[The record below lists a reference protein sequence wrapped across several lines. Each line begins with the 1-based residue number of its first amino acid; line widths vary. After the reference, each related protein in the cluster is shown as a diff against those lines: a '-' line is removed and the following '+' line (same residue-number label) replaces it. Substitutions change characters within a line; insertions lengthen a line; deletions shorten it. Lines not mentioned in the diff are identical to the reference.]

1 MMWRR
6 FFYRLGTTAIATIAI
21 AGSVL
26 PASAKPWQEIQEM
39 ARKFTVQIRPSG
51 DFGSGVIIGREG
63 NTYYALTAWHVVS
76 SINPDESGRIVPYNQ
91 ITQTGIQFH
100 CRDIVVKPVA
110 ECGSDAEAAIDLAV
124 VKFTS
129 NKDYPVATLSQYQY
143 NMYRNVTYSENSSIQ
158 TDRSNGEFPSIYI
171 GGYPLEDGIPEFQ
184 FNPGRLFDNT
194 GTAVTHPQ
202 VGTQGYRL
210 VYTNLSHKGI
220 SGGPVLDAEGRL
232 IGIHGRGDGK
242 EIRQST
248 DDEGNIVHETVQNF
262 IEEVGSNFPVKLGL
276 SAGIPMPTVLQW
288 MQQHLSDQSLFSLL
302 EIENSAPSEETSNAS
317 LENSWMPPEITQ
329 NQDNPF
335 RFIELGNRQ
344 WRIDNIEEALSDF
357 EKAIALQPEYF
368 LGYLAKGIALSY
380 AQRYEESLQAC
391 AKARRKI
398 EETLG
403 ERREESRYRYDP
415 LRCEVE
421 AYAKLGKTEE
431 ALQRLNEAIN
441 LDLEGGKNPSDLA
454 LKAELLYAQQQYR
467 GSEQAFTEAIELR
480 EESELPRSP
489 LLFNNRATVRMQL
502 SKKQAAFQDIKTALD
517 INPNFAPAWSNKGWW
532 LRLQGQL
539 AKSLEAYNRAVKLAP
554 NDANAWNNRGMTL
567 YQMGRESE
575 ALESFEEAL
584 EIDPNYTPAKENR
597 DALVSQQ

>member
-51 DFGSGVIIGREG
+51 DYGSGVLIGREG

-76 SINPDESGRIVPYNQ
+76 SINPDESGRIVPYDQ

-110 ECGSDAEAAIDLAV
+110 ECGSNEEAAIDLAV

-129 NKDYPVATLSQYQY
+129 DKDYPVATLSQYQY
-143 NMYRNVTYSENSSIQ
+143 NMYRNVTYSENGSMQ
-158 TDRSNGEFPSIYI
+158 TDRSNGELPSVYI
-171 GGYPLEDGIPEFQ
+171 GGYPLEGGRPEFR

-194 GTAVTHPQ
+194 GTALSHPR
-202 VGTQGYRL
+202 VGIQGYRL
-210 VYTNLSHKGI
+210 VYTNLSHRGI

-242 EIRQST
+242 EIRRET
-248 DDEGNIVHETVQNF
+248 DDEGNIVHKTVEDF
-262 IEEVGSNFPVKLGL
+262 IEEVSNKFPVKLGL

-288 MQQHLSDQSLFSLL
+288 IQQHSSDQSLLSLL
-302 EIENSAPSEETSNAS
+302 DIENSAPSEATSNAS
-317 LENSWMPPEITQ
+317 LKNSWQPPQITQ
-329 NQDNPF
+329 NPGNPF
-335 RFIELGNRQ
+335 RFIALGNNK
-344 WRIDNIEEALSDF
+344 WRLNNIKEALSDF

-391 AKARRKI
+391 ATARRKI
-398 EETLG
+398 EATLG
-403 ERREESRYRYDP
+403 ERRENSRYRYDP
-415 LRCEVE
+415 LRCEAE
-421 AYAKLGKTEE
+421 AYAKLGKTAT
-431 ALQRLNEAIN
+431 ALERLNEAIN
-441 LDLEGGKNPSDLA
+441 LDFEEGRNPSDLA
-454 LKAELLYAQQQYR
+454 LKAEWLYAQQQYR

-502 SKKQAAFQDIKTALD
+502 SKKQAAFQDIETALD

-584 EIDPNYTPAKENR
+584 EIDPNYTPAQENR